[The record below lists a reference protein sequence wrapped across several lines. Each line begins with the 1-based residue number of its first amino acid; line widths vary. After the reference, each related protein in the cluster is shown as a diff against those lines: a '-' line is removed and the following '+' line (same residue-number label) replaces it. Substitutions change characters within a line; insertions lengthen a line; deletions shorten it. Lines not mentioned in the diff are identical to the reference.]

1 MGRKKKKDD
10 EKNISFGISL
20 DPKMLKLLEEQSK
33 KENITISKL
42 IQNVMKEHIKNNDD
56 LNEE

>member
-1 MGRKKKKDD
+1 
-10 EKNISFGISL
+10 
-20 DPKMLKLLEEQSK
+20 MLKLLEKQTK